1 MLEIKNFFPGSGLLL
16 LARKD
21 SLESL
26 ILSFHLECCQIHWKY
41 RKKARLQPYLRSDL
55 VVEECYTYSNMVRG
69 WRRRFQKADEHEGK
83 GTLLA
88 FFFWNKARPSF
99 SVWNPLSMINCGFR
113 FPVKFSSEAAPNERF
128 SQILNC
134 ALSMEKTNNSKESST
149 PLPAANSYS
158 WKYCF

>member
-55 VVEECYTYSNMVRG
+55 VVEECYTYSNMVEAGGDDFKKQMSTRE
-69 WRRRFQKADEHEGK
+69 KEHSWHFSFE
-83 GTLLA
+83 T
-88 FFFWNKARPSF
+88 RPDHHSL
-99 SVWNPLSMINCGFR
+99 SENPLSMINCGFR
-113 FPVKFSSEAAPNERF
+113 FPVKLSSEAAPNERF

-134 ALSMEKTNNSKESST
+134 AQSMEKTNNAKESST

-158 WKYCF
+158 